1 MNIHP
6 AKAIETFMRCS
17 AAFEEDQQINFTPLS
32 VTNFQGNS
40 EQTHS
45 TAFSGKLSSKD
56 QMLERPL

>member
-1 MNIHP
+1 
-6 AKAIETFMRCS
+6 MRCS